1 MDDVKLIDVEA
12 FFPSI
17 SALFEIGEICVA
29 ESKFDISSD
38 DALRRIRI
46 CLRREDVFT
55 TISKLQRYMDDN
67 PVEAKPVVHAHWIVT
82 EKYGV
87 KDYVC
92 GNCSDEEYWQ
102 KHCLNHNANFCPHC
116 GAKMD

>member
-1 MDDVKLIDVEA
+1 MAERFIDVETA
-12 FFPSI
+12 KI
-17 SALFEIGEICVA
+17 LA
-29 ESKFDISSD
+29 EEFYPFVEGC
-38 DALRRIRI
+38 AETR
-46 CLRREDVFT
+46 DVKDFLNCCPT
-55 TISKLQRYMDDN
+55 
-67 PVEAKPVVHAHWIVT
+67 VEVKPVVHAHWIVT

-102 KHCLNHNANFCPHC
+102 KHWLNHNANFCPHC